1 MSLTCFE
8 ITDQKKQLTLE
19 EALKAVLSSA
29 TQVTPKLNLPL
40 VQAAGYTLAKTII
53 SPINVPQNTN
63 SAMDGYAFNSQD
75 LSQFKYWTI
84 VGKCL
89 AGKGFD
95 QPINAGEAVYITTGA
110 TLPKGVDSVVMI
122 EQCQVEGKQVSF
134 KDADKIQAGSNIRQA
149 GEDIQQG
156 QSLLTAGTRLGAVQ
170 LGLLASLGVGQ
181 VKVHQPLKV
190 AIFST
195 GDEVTAPGEPLPAN
209 GIYDANRFTLLGM
222 LQALGCEVSDLGIL
236 PDNLEVMTSTLKI
249 ASQTHQLVLTSGGV
263 SVGDADFVKQALQAL
278 GETRLWRLALRPGRP
293 FAFGHL
299 GKNTNGQTCL
309 FAGLPGNPVA
319 TLVTFMLLIQP
330 LIRKLQGENISETK
344 GYPIIWPAVAEASFY
359 SRVGRSDFHRGI
371 YSFTASGQLQVRT
384 TGSQGS
390 GILTSAHQGNCLIRI
405 PDDQAEIASGDL
417 VNIYPFYDWLP
428 GYRGAGL

>member
-8 ITDQKKQLTLE
+8 FTDQKKQLTLE
-19 EALKAVLSSA
+19 EALEALLSSA
-29 TQVTPKLNLPL
+29 TQTTSAIHFPLNK
-40 VQAAGYTLAKTII
+40 AADFTLAETVIA
-53 SPINVPQNTN
+53 PINVPQNTN

-75 LSQFKYWTI
+75 LDKFSTWKI
-84 VGKCL
+84 VGECL

-95 QPINAGEAVYITTGA
+95 KSINAGEAVYIATGA
-110 TLPKGVDSVVMI
+110 TLPKGADTVVMI
-122 EQCQVEGKQVSF
+122 EQCVVEGEQVKFTNPDS
-134 KDADKIQAGSNIRQA
+134 IQAGSNIRQA

-222 LQALGCEVSDLGIL
+222 LQALGCEVTDLGIL
-236 PDNLEVMTSTLKI
+236 PDSLAEVTSALKS
-249 ASQTHQLVLTSGGV
+249 AGQDHQLVLTSGGV

-299 GKNTNGQTCL
+299 GKNSSGQTCL

-330 LIRKLQGENISETK
+330 LIRQLQGESK
-344 GYPIIWPAVAEASFY
+344 VQPAIWPAKAEATFY

-371 YSFTASGQLQVRT
+371 YSFTAKGQLQVRT

-405 PDDQAEIASGDL
+405 PDDKAEIQAGE
-417 VNIYPFYDWLP
+417 VVTIYPFHEWLP
-428 GYRGAGL
+428 SYQGASQ

>member
-8 ITDQKKQLTLE
+8 MTDQKKQLTLE

-29 TQVTPKLNLPL
+29 TQVTSKLNLPL
-40 VQAAGYTLAKTII
+40 AQAAGFTLAETVTA
-53 SPINVPQNTN
+53 PINVPQNTN
-63 SAMDGYAFNSQD
+63 SAMDGYAFNGQD
-75 LSQFKYWTI
+75 LAKFKQWKI
-84 VGKCL
+84 VGECL

-95 QPINAGEAVYITTGA
+95 QPINTGEAVYITTGA
-110 TLPKGVDSVVMI
+110 ALPKGVNTVVMI
-122 EQCQVEGKQVSF
+122 EQCVVEGEQVSF
-134 KDADKIQAGSNIRQA
+134 TNTDTLQAGSNIRQA

-170 LGLLASLGVGQ
+170 LGLLASLGVAQ

-195 GDEVTAPGEPLPAN
+195 GDEVTAPGEALATN

-236 PDNLEVMTSTLKI
+236 PDNLEVMISTLKN

-330 LIRKLQGENISETK
+330 LIRRLQGENTSEAK
-344 GYPIIWPAVAEASFY
+344 SHPAIWPAVAETTLF

-371 YSFTASGQLQVRT
+371 YSFTSNGQLQVRT

-390 GILTSAHQGNCLIRI
+390 GILTSAHEGNCLIRI
-405 PDDQAEIASGDL
+405 PDDQAEIAAGDL
-417 VNIYPFYDWLP
+417 VNIYPFYEWLP
-428 GYRGAGL
+428 GYKGVSL

>member
-19 EALKAVLSSA
+19 EAQKALLSSA
-29 TQVTPKLNLPL
+29 TQVTSAIKLPL
-40 VQAAGYTLAKTII
+40 AKANGYALAEEVIA
-53 SPINVPQNTN
+53 PINVPQNTN

-75 LSQFKYWTI
+75 LDKYQVWQI
-84 VGKCL
+84 VGECL

-95 QPINAGEAVYITTGA
+95 KQINAGEAVYISTGA
-110 TLPKGVDSVVMI
+110 TLPKGVDAVVMI
-122 EQCQVEGKQVSF
+122 EQCLVEGEQISF
-134 KDADKIQAGSNIRQA
+134 TNADTIQAGSNIRQA

-156 QSLLTAGTRLGAVQ
+156 QSLLTSGTRLGAVQ
-170 LGLLASLGVGQ
+170 LGLLASLGVSQ
-181 VKVHQPLKV
+181 VKIHQPLKV

-195 GDEVTAPGEPLPAN
+195 GDEVTAPSEPLPAN

-222 LQALGCEVSDLGIL
+222 LQALGCEVTDLGIL
-236 PDNLEVMTSTLKI
+236 PDSLETITSALKS
-249 ASQTHQLVLTSGGV
+249 ASQNHQLVLTSGGV

-299 GKNTNGQTCL
+299 GKNASGQTCL

-330 LIRKLQGENISETK
+330 LIRELQGEGGCESK
-344 GYPIIWPAVAEASFY
+344 VQPAIWPAMAEATFY
-359 SRVGRSDFHRGI
+359 SREGRSDFHRGI
-371 YSFTASGQLQVRT
+371 YSFSASGQLQVRT

-405 PDDQAEIASGDL
+405 PDDKADIQVDEIVD
-417 VNIYPFYDWLP
+417 IYPFHEWLP
-428 GYRGAGL
+428 SYQGANL

>member
-8 ITDQKKQLTLE
+8 LTDQKKQLTLE
-19 EALKAVLSSA
+19 EALEALLSSA
-29 TQVTPKLNLPL
+29 NQTTPSIQLPL
-40 VQAAGYTLAKTII
+40 NKAAGFTLAETVIA
-53 SPINVPQNTN
+53 PINVPQNTN

-75 LSQFKYWTI
+75 LDKFSTWKI
-84 VGKCL
+84 VGECL

-95 QPINAGEAVYITTGA
+95 KPIKAGEAVYIATGA
-110 TLPKGVDSVVMI
+110 TLPKGVDTVVMI
-122 EQCQVEGKQVSF
+122 EQCVVEGREVSF
-134 KDADKIQAGSNIRQA
+134 TDANAIQTGSNIRQA

-156 QSLLTAGTRLGAVQ
+156 QSLLAAGTRLGAVQ

-222 LQALGCEVSDLGIL
+222 LQALGCEVTDLGIL
-236 PDNLEVMTSTLKI
+236 SDSLTEVTSALKS
-249 ASQTHQLVLTSGGV
+249 ASQDHQLVLTSGGV

-299 GKNTNGQTCL
+299 GKNSSGQTCL

-330 LIRKLQGENISETK
+330 LIRQLQGESK
-344 GYPIIWPAVAEASFY
+344 VQPAIWPAKAEAIFY

-371 YSFTASGQLQVRT
+371 YSFSTSGQLQVRT

-405 PDDQAEIASGDL
+405 PDDKAEISVGEVVA
-417 VNIYPFYDWLP
+417 IYPFHEWLP
-428 GYRGAGL
+428 SYQGASQ